1 MTVLNQPLQTPR
13 AGIIIA
19 CMNQKGGVGKTTTA
33 VNLCGEFARHNLK
46 VLLIDCDAQGN
57 AATSLGISKRD
68 LEYTTY
74 EVIMASHTAQQT
86 IQPTR
91 RANYDIIAASERLS
105 GVQVELVD
113 VEQREHRLAAAL
125 EPIRQYYDII
135 MLDCPPA
142 LGFVSINALVAANT
156 ICIPL
161 QCEFLAL
168 EGLAYHEARKVRESM
183 DDAERRAISEAE
195 AAELAGND
203 SSQEASADEGVVGE

>member
-74 EVIMASHTAQQT
+74 EVMMASHTAQQT

-91 RANYDIIAASERLS
+91 RTN
-105 GVQVELVD
+105 
-113 VEQREHRLAAAL
+113 
-125 EPIRQYYDII
+125 
-135 MLDCPPA
+135 
-142 LGFVSINALVAANT
+142 
-156 ICIPL
+156 
-161 QCEFLAL
+161 
-168 EGLAYHEARKVRESM
+168 
-183 DDAERRAISEAE
+183 
-195 AAELAGND
+195 
-203 SSQEASADEGVVGE
+203 